1 MRRLPSR
8 HVRAAIAAAAVAAL
22 LFPLLPTAPASADV
36 DTSPVRVNQIGYLTG
51 ADKIATVV
59 TGGSARAW
67 QVRQA
72 SGGAVVASGTT
83 TVYGSDRAS
92 GDTVHKADFSALTT
106 PGSYVLW
113 VDGAGT
119 SVPFSISASSLY
131 PALGKEAMQYFYF
144 HRMGS
149 AVEGQYLQNAGHA
162 HAALHPGDESAPC
175 YNSWCGSQR
184 LNVRYSWADAGDF
197 GIYAVNHAVS
207 AWTLLNL
214 LERRP
219 TAYPDGSLAIPE
231 LANGR
236 PDILDE
242 VEFGSRWMSGLLPSS
257 GLASHK
263 VHNHAWSAFPVTSVD
278 QENGLARSAMGPSTN
293 ATYAVARTNAQLARV
308 LAPYDAARASTLWSS
323 AKDAWTRAEAQP
335 NVDYATASDA
345 EGGGDYGDTKNSDDR
360 YAAAAELYL
369 TALKRSDSAVGGYRS
384 AVTGSPHYREMGQFD
399 WAEVAATGTLSLVSV
414 SNDLPAADLTTM
426 RANVRAFADQIVTT
440 LNGEG
445 YPSLISGASAYP
457 WGSNSFIANR
467 MLVLGVAFDLSSNLG
482 YLKALNRSMDYLMGN
497 NAMRL
502 SYVTGYGEFYETDL
516 HDRWAWGRYPGL
528 AYPKGWL
535 AGGPNNELINDPAT
549 PTGRPAAKSYAPKNT
564 APDAWGSKENTINWN
579 APLVWVATYLD
590 ATTDYLVGGQPV
602 DTAAPTVP
610 ANPRVTGTTQNS
622 VALAWDAS
630 TDNVGVT
637 GYDVYRGTTL
647 LGTAATTSYTDS
659 GLTPA
664 TAYQYTVRA
673 RDAAGNVSAASA
685 AVTGTTQPGD
695 VVPPSP
701 PQNLRTT
708 ATTSSSVTI
717 SWDPVTGAASY
728 AVSRGGVQVAVVT
741 GTSYTDTGLS
751 PNTAYSY
758 TVRARNT
765 AGDQSAAAG
774 PITATTLPAPTGG
787 ALTVRYKNNDS
798 APADNSIRFGLQ
810 VVNSSTSSVGLTTV
824 TARYYL
830 NRDGASG
837 VSVYCDWA
845 QLGCANVRTTVVN
858 LSSPVTGA
866 DTYVEVTFTGG
877 TLAAGA
883 STGEIQLR
891 LHKSDWSAFNEL
903 NDYSRGTNTAFA
915 DAPAIPGYVGGV
927 LSWGTPPA

>member
-1 MRRLPSR
+1 MTRLLSRRLR
-8 HVRAAIAAAAVAAL
+8 LLLAAAAAAL
-22 LFPLLPTAPASADV
+22 LLPLSAAPARADV
-36 DTSPVRVNQIGYLTG
+36 DTSPVRVNQVGYLTG

-59 TGGSARAW
+59 TSGGSRAW

-72 SGGAVVASGTT
+72 AGGAVVASGTT

-92 GDTVHKADFSALTT
+92 GDTVQQADFSTLTT
-106 PGSYVLW
+106 AGSYVLW
-113 VDGAGT
+113 VDGVGT
-119 SVPFSISASSLY
+119 SVPFTVSATSLY
-131 PALGKEAMQYFYF
+131 PTLGREAMQYFYF
-144 HRMGS
+144 HRMGA
-149 AVEGQYLQNAGHA
+149 AVEGQFLQNSGHA
-162 HAALHPGDESAPC
+162 HAALHPGDESVPC
-175 YNSWCGSQR
+175 FNNWCGSQR

-214 LERRP
+214 LEREP
-219 TAYPDGSLAIPE
+219 GAYADGSLPIPE
-231 LANGR
+231 RANGR

-242 VEFGSRWMSGLLPSS
+242 VEFGSRWMSGLLPST

-308 LAPYDAARASTLWSS
+308 LAPYDATRAAQLWSV

-335 NVDYATASDA
+335 NVDYNTTSDA
-345 EGGGDYGDTKNSDDR
+345 DGGGDYGDTKNSDDR

-369 TALKRSDSAVGGYRS
+369 TALKRADGAVGGYRG

-414 SNDLPAADLTTM
+414 SNDLPAADLATM
-426 RANVRAFADQIVTT
+426 RANVRGFADQIVTT
-440 LNGEG
+440 LRGEG
-445 YPSLISGASAYP
+445 YPSLIGGASAYP

-467 MLVLGVAFDLSSNLG
+467 MLVLGVAYDDSGSLT
-482 YLKALNRSMDYLMGN
+482 YLKALNRAMDYLMGN

-502 SYVTGYGEFYETDL
+502 SYVTGYGEYFETDL
-516 HDRWAWGRYPGL
+516 HDRWAWGKYPGL

-590 ATTDYLVGGQPV
+590 ATAGDLVGTTPPV

-610 ANPRVTGTTQNS
+610 ANPRVTGTTTAT

-637 GYDVYRGTTL
+637 GYDVYRGTVKV
-647 LGTAATTSYTDS
+647 GTPAGTSYTDT
-659 GLTPA
+659 GLTAA

-695 VVPPSP
+695 VVPPNP
-701 PQNLRTT
+701 PQNLRVT
-708 ATTSSSVTI
+708 AATSSSVTI
-717 SWDPVTGAASY
+717 TWDPVPTAVSY
-728 AVSRGGVQVAVVT
+728 AVLRAGVRVATVT
-741 GTSYTDTGLS
+741 GTSYTDTGLAPS
-751 PNTAYSY
+751 TAYTY
-758 TVRARNT
+758 AVQAFNA
-765 AGDQSAAAG
+765 AGDPSVLSPA
-774 PITATTLPAPTGG
+774 ITATTSAPPTGG
-787 ALTVRYKNNDS
+787 ALTVRYKNNDN
-798 APADNSIRFGLQ
+798 AATDNSIRFGLQ
-810 VVNSSTSSVGLTTV
+810 VVNSSAAATGLSTV

-830 NRDGASG
+830 TRDGAAG
-837 VSVYCDWA
+837 LSVYCDWA

-858 LSSPVTGA
+858 LTSPVAGA
-866 DTYVEVTFTGG
+866 DTYVEVAFTGG

-891 LHKSDWSAFNEL
+891 VHKSDWGSFNEA
-903 NDYSRGTNTAFA
+903 DDFSRGLNTAFA
-915 DAPAIPGYVGGV
+915 DAPKIPGFVGGA
-927 LSWGTPPA
+927 LAWGAPPA

>member
-1 MRRLPSR
+1 MTRPTSRRLR
-8 HVRAAIAAAAVAAL
+8 LVLATAAAAL
-22 LFPLLPTAPASADV
+22 LLPLPAAPAAADF

-59 TGGSARAW
+59 AGGGARAW

-72 SGGAVVASGTT
+72 SGGTAVASGTT

-92 GDTVHKADFSALTT
+92 GDTVQQADFTALST
-106 PGSYVLW
+106 PGDYVLW
-113 VDGAGT
+113 VDGVGT
-119 SVPFSISASSLY
+119 SVPFTISASSLY
-131 PALGKEAMQYFYF
+131 PALGREAMQYFYF
-144 HRMGS
+144 HRMGA
-149 AVEGQYLQNAGHA
+149 AVDGQFLQNSGHA
-162 HAALHPGDESAPC
+162 HAALHPGDESVPC

-214 LERRP
+214 LEREP
-219 TAYPDGSLAIPE
+219 AAYGDGSLPIPE
-231 LANGR
+231 RANGR

-242 VEFGSRWMSGLLPSS
+242 VEFGSRWMAGLLPST

-308 LAPYDAARASTLWSS
+308 LAPYDSARAATLWGI
-323 AKDAWTRAEAQP
+323 AKDAWARAEAQP
-335 NVDYATASDA
+335 NVDYNTTADA
-345 EGGGDYGDTKNSDDR
+345 EGGGDYGDSKNSDDR

-369 TALKRSDSAVGGYRS
+369 TALKRSDSAGSGYRS

-414 SNDLPAADLTTM
+414 ANDLPAADLATM
-426 RANVRAFADQIVTT
+426 RGNVRSFADQIVTT
-440 LNGEG
+440 LRGEG
-445 YPSLISGASAYP
+445 YPSLIGGASAYP
-457 WGSNSFIANR
+457 WGSNSFITNR
-467 MLVLGVAFDLSSNLG
+467 MLVLGVAYDDSGSLP
-482 YLKALNRSMDYLMGN
+482 YLKAMNRAMDYLMGN

-502 SYVTGYGEFYETDL
+502 SYVTGYGEYAETDL
-516 HDRWAWGRYPGL
+516 HDRWAWGKYPGL

-549 PTGRPAAKSYAPKNT
+549 PTGRPAAKSYAGKNT

-579 APLVWVATYLD
+579 APLVWVATHLD
-590 ATTDYLVGGQPV
+590 RNTADLTGGTPPV
-602 DTAAPTVP
+602 DVTPPTAP
-610 ANPRVTGTTQNS
+610 ANPRVTGTSATS
-622 VALAWDAS
+622 ISLAWDAS
-630 TDNVGVT
+630 TDNVGVV
-637 GYDVYRGTTL
+637 GYDVYRGTVKV
-647 LGTAATTSYTDS
+647 GTPTATSYTDT
-659 GLTPA
+659 GLTPS

-673 RDAAGNVSAASA
+673 RDAAGHVSTASS
-685 AVTGTTQPGD
+685 AVTGTTQGGD
-695 VVPPSP
+695 VVPPATP
-701 PQNLRTT
+701 ANLRVT
-708 ATTSSSVTI
+708 ATGSDSVTI
-717 SWDPVTGAASY
+717 AWDAVPTAVSY
-728 AVSRGGVQVAVVT
+728 AVRRGGVQVAVVT

-751 PNTAYSY
+751 PSTAYTY
-758 TVRARNT
+758 TVQARNA
-765 AGDQSAAAG
+765 AGDASVWSA
-774 PITATTLPAPTGG
+774 PITATTSAPPAGG
-787 ALTVRYKNNDS
+787 GLTVRYKNNDGS
-798 APADNSIRFGLQ
+798 PTDNSIRFGVQ
-810 VVNSSTSSVGLTTV
+810 VVNSGTAALGLSTV

-830 NRDGASG
+830 TRDGSAG
-837 VSVYCDWA
+837 VTVYCDWA

-858 LSSPVTGA
+858 LAVPVAGA
-866 DTYVEVTFTGG
+866 DTYVEVAFTGG

-891 LHKSDWSAFNEL
+891 LHKADWSPFNEVG
-903 NDYSRGTNTAFA
+903 DYSRGANTAFA
-915 DAPAIPGYVGGV
+915 DAPTVPGYVGGV

>member
-1 MRRLPSR
+1 MKRPLSRRLR
-8 HVRAAIAAAAVAAL
+8 LVLAAAAAAV
-22 LFPLLPTAPASADV
+22 LLPLPAAPAAADF

-59 TGGSARAW
+59 TTGSARAW

-72 SGGAVVASGTT
+72 SGGATVASGTT

-92 GDTVHKADFSALTT
+92 GDTVQQADFSALST
-106 PGSYVLW
+106 PGDYVLW
-113 VDGAGT
+113 VDGVGT
-119 SVPFSISASSLY
+119 SVPFTISASSLY
-131 PALGKEAMQYFYF
+131 PALGREAMQYFYF
-144 HRMGS
+144 HRMGA
-149 AVEGQYLQNAGHA
+149 AVDGQFLQNSGHA
-162 HAALHPGDESAPC
+162 HAALHSGDESVPC
-175 YNSWCGSQR
+175 YNGWCGSQR

-214 LERRP
+214 LEREP
-219 TAYPDGSLAIPE
+219 AAYGDGSLPIPE
-231 LANGR
+231 RTNGR

-242 VEFGSRWMSGLLPSS
+242 VEFGSRWMAGLLPST

-308 LAPYDAARASTLWSS
+308 LAPYDATRAATLWGI

-335 NVDYATASDA
+335 NVDYNTTADA

-369 TALKRSDSAVGGYRS
+369 TALKRSDSAVSGYRT

-414 SNDLPAADLTTM
+414 ANDLPAADLATM
-426 RANVRAFADQIVTT
+426 RGNVRSFADQIVTT
-440 LNGEG
+440 LRGEG
-445 YPSLISGASAYP
+445 YPSLIGGASAYP

-467 MLVLGVAFDLSSNLG
+467 MLVLGVAYDDSGSLG
-482 YLKALNRSMDYLMGN
+482 YLKAMNRAMDYLMGN

-502 SYVTGYGEFYETDL
+502 SYVTGYGEYAETDL
-516 HDRWAWGRYPGL
+516 HDRWAWGKYPGL

-549 PTGRPAAKSYAPKNT
+549 PTGRPAAKSYAGKNT

-579 APLVWVATYLD
+579 APLVWVATHLD
-590 ATTDYLVGGQPV
+590 RNTADLTGGTPPV
-602 DTAAPTVP
+602 DVTPPTVP
-610 ANPRVTGTTQNS
+610 GNPRVTGTSATS
-622 VALAWDAS
+622 ISLAWDAS
-630 TDNVGVT
+630 TDNVGVV
-637 GYDVYRGTTL
+637 GYDVYRGTVKV
-647 LGTAATTSYTDS
+647 GTPTGTSYTDT
-659 GLTPA
+659 GLTPS
-664 TAYQYTVRA
+664 TAYTYTVRA
-673 RDAAGNVSAASA
+673 RDAGGYVSAAST
-685 AVTGTTQPGD
+685 AVTGTTQAGD
-695 VVPPSP
+695 VVPPATP
-701 PQNLRTT
+701 ANLRVT
-708 ATTSSSVTI
+708 ATGSDTVTI
-717 SWDPVTGAASY
+717 TWDAVPTAVSY
-728 AVSRGGVQVAVVT
+728 AVRRGSVQVAVVT

-751 PNTAYSY
+751 PSTAYTY
-758 TVRARNT
+758 TVQARNA
-765 AGDQSAAAG
+765 AGDASTWSG
-774 PITATTLPAPTGG
+774 PITATTSAPPAGG
-787 ALTVRYKNNDS
+787 GLTVRYKNNDGS
-798 APADNSIRFGLQ
+798 PTDNSIRFGLQ
-810 VVNSSTSSVGLTTV
+810 VVNSGTSSLGLTTV

-830 NRDGASG
+830 TRDGSAG
-837 VSVYCDWA
+837 VTVYCDWA
-845 QLGCANVRTTVVN
+845 QLGCANVRFTVVS
-858 LSSPVTGA
+858 LATPVSGA
-866 DTYVEVTFTGG
+866 DTYVEVAFTGG

-891 LHKSDWSAFNEL
+891 LHKADWSPFNEVG
-903 NDYSRGTNTAFA
+903 DYSRGTNTAFA
-915 DAPAIPGYVGGV
+915 DASTIPGYTGGV

>member
-1 MRRLPSR
+1 MTHPTSRRLR
-8 HVRAAIAAAAVAAL
+8 LVLATAAAAV
-22 LFPLLPTAPASADV
+22 LLPLPAAPAAADV

-59 TGGSARAW
+59 ASGGARAW
-67 QVRQA
+67 QVRA
-72 SGGAVVASGTT
+72 ASSGGAVASGTT
-83 TVYGSDRAS
+83 TAYGSDRAS
-92 GDTVHKADFSALTT
+92 GDTVQQADFSALST
-106 PGSYVLW
+106 PGDYVLW
-113 VDGAGT
+113 VDGVGT
-119 SVPFSISASSLY
+119 SVPFTISASSLY
-131 PALGKEAMQYFYF
+131 PALGREAMQYFYF
-144 HRMGS
+144 HRMGA
-149 AVEGQYLQNAGHA
+149 AVDGQFLQNSGHG
-162 HAALHPGDESAPC
+162 HAALHPGDESVPC

-214 LERRP
+214 LEREP
-219 TAYPDGSLAIPE
+219 AAYGDGSLPIPE
-231 LANGR
+231 RANGR

-242 VEFGSRWMSGLLPSS
+242 VEFGSRWMAGLLPST

-308 LAPYDAARASTLWSS
+308 LAPYDAVRAATLWGI

-335 NVDYATASDA
+335 NVDYNTTADA

-369 TALKRSDSAVGGYRS
+369 TALKRSDSALSGYRT

-414 SNDLPAADLTTM
+414 ANDLPAADLATM
-426 RANVRAFADQIVTT
+426 RGNVRSFADQIVTT
-440 LNGEG
+440 LRGEG
-445 YPSLISGASAYP
+445 YPSLIGGASAYP

-467 MLVLGVAFDLSSNLG
+467 MLVLGVAYDDSGSLAYF
-482 YLKALNRSMDYLMGN
+482 KAMNRAMDYLMGN

-502 SYVTGYGEFYETDL
+502 SYVTGYGEYAETDL
-516 HDRWAWGRYPGL
+516 HDRWAWGKYPGI

-579 APLVWVATYLD
+579 APLVWVATHLD
-590 ATTDYLVGGQPV
+590 RNTADLTGGAPDV
-602 DTAAPTVP
+602 TPPTVP
-610 ANPRVTGTTQNS
+610 GNPRVTTTS
-622 VALAWDAS
+622 STSISLAWDAS
-630 TDNVGVT
+630 TDNVGVA
-637 GYDVYRGTTL
+637 GYDVYRGTVKV
-647 LGTAATTSYTDS
+647 GTPAGTSYTDT
-659 GLTPA
+659 GLTPS
-664 TAYQYTVRA
+664 TAYTYTVRA
-673 RDAAGNVSAASA
+673 RDVGGYVSAASVP
-685 AVTGTTQPGD
+685 VTGTTQGGD
-695 VVPPSP
+695 VVPPAAP
-701 PQNLRTT
+701 ANLRVG
-708 ATTSSSVTI
+708 ATGSDSVTI
-717 SWDPVTGAASY
+717 TWDPVPTAVSY
-728 AVSRGGVQVAVVT
+728 AVRRGGVQVAVVT

-751 PNTAYSY
+751 PSTAYTY
-758 TVRARNT
+758 TVQARNA
-765 AGDQSAAAG
+765 AGDPSVWSA
-774 PITATTLPAPTGG
+774 PITATTSAPPAGG
-787 ALTVRYKNNDS
+787 GLTVRYKNNDGS
-798 APADNSIRFGLQ
+798 PTDNSIRFGLQ
-810 VVNSSTSSVGLTTV
+810 VVNSGTSATGLSTV

-830 NRDGASG
+830 TRDGAAG
-837 VSVYCDWA
+837 VTVYCDWA
-845 QLGCANVRTTVVN
+845 QLGCANVRTTVVS
-858 LSSPVTGA
+858 LAVPVAGA
-866 DTYVEVTFTGG
+866 DTYVEVAFTGG

-891 LHKSDWSAFNEL
+891 LHKADWSPFNEVG
-903 NDYSRGTNTAFA
+903 DYSRGANTAFA